1 MLDII
6 KAIGDGVEIRGAKGF
21 CIIINM
27 PKDQQGK
34 NRKYKVNRD
43 KEEVR

>member
-1 MLDII
+1 
-6 KAIGDGVEIRGAKGF
+6 
-21 CIIINM
+21 M

-43 KEEVR
+43 KEEVT